1 MFGVVLYIVI
11 ILILIG
17 VFVETVGYENFILNL
32 NYW

>member
-17 VFVETVGYENFILNL
+17 VFVEMVGYENFILNL